1 MISDTTIA
9 AVRTQGCEMK
19 DKFREN
25 FKIVLPAAVISLVL
39 FLILASGGDYTFTGD
54 RSYNLF
60 KILPYLV
67 VLIGALLGMN
77 VFVVLALGIVFI
89 PCSRSSYRCVC
100 LDGYVPRGI

>member
-1 MISDTTIA
+1 
-9 AVRTQGCEMK
+9 MK

-60 KILPYLV
+60 KILLTWW
-67 VLIGALLGMN
+67 
-77 VFVVLALGIVFI
+77 F
-89 PCSRSSYRCVC
+89 
-100 LDGYVPRGI
+100 